1 MAEVRR
7 AEERIRPRILTTSL
21 VSSPLGADSGAD
33 LHLKLEN
40 HQHTGSFKAR
50 GAFNKLLSLDLAG
63 LSRGVIAASTGNH
76 GAAVAYAA
84 RELGVV
90 ARVVVPGNADS
101 GKIAAIS
108 ALGGEVIVH
117 GEDSAVAEAYAR
129 ALAAAED
136 LPFISPYND
145 VDVVAGQ
152 GTAGVEITRQLHAV
166 DAVFIALGGGGLLA
180 GVGAWIKWMRPE
192 AAIIGCSPENSAVMI
207 HSLRAGEILELE
219 SKPTLSDGTAGG
231 VERGAVTFGWCREL
245 ADDLVT
251 VSEDDIR
258 QAMRLVHEAHG
269 LAVEGA
275 AGVAIAGFLGQAE
288 RWRNRRVVAIV
299 CGGNVS
305 PAVLGAVL

>member
-1 MAEVRR
+1 MA
-7 AEERIRPRILTTSL
+7 SL
-21 VSSPLGADSGAD
+21 IGAGNGAD

-50 GAFNKLLSLDLAG
+50 GAFNKLLSLDRAA
-63 LSRGVIAASTGNH
+63 LSRGVVAASTGNH

-84 RELGVV
+84 REIGAA

-101 GKIAAIS
+101 GKVAAITS
-108 ALGGEVIVH
+108 LGGEVIVH
-117 GEDSAVAEAYAR
+117 GEDSAIAEIHAR
-129 ALAAAED
+129 ALAAQEA

-145 VDVVAGQ
+145 IDVVAGQ
-152 GTAGVEITRQLHAV
+152 GTAGVEITRQLHDI

-180 GVGAWIKWMRPE
+180 GVGAWLKWVRPE

-207 HSLRAGEILELE
+207 HSLRAGEILEME

-245 ADDLVT
+245 ADELVT
-251 VSEDDIR
+251 VSEEEIR
-258 QAMRLVHEAHG
+258 QAMRLVHETHG

-275 AGVAIAGFLGQAE
+275 AGVAVAGFLAQAE

-305 PAVLGAVL
+305 PAVFRSIL

>member
-1 MAEVRR
+1 M
-7 AEERIRPRILTTSL
+7 
-21 VSSPLGADSGAD
+21 SSPIGAGSGAD

-40 HQHTGSFKAR
+40 QQHTGSFKAR
-50 GAFNKLLSLDLAG
+50 GAFNKLLSLEPAAR
-63 LSRGVIAASTGNH
+63 SRGVIAASTGNH

-90 ARVVVPGNADS
+90 ARVVVPGNADA
-101 GKIAAIS
+101 GKVAAIA
-108 ALGGEVIVH
+108 ALGGEVLVH
-117 GEDSAVAEAYAR
+117 GTDSAIAEAHAR
-129 ALAAAED
+129 ALALSEE

-145 VDVVAGQ
+145 LDVAAGQ
-152 GTAGVEITRQLHAV
+152 GTVGVEITRQLEGV

-180 GVGAWIKWMRPE
+180 GIAAWLEVMLPE

-231 VERGAVTFGWCREL
+231 VERGAVTFEWCREL

-251 VSEDDIR
+251 VGENEIR
-258 QAMRLVHEAHG
+258 QAMRLVYETHG

-275 AGVAIAGFLGQAE
+275 AGVAVAGFLGQAE
-288 RWRNRRVVAIV
+288 RWRSRRVVAIV

-305 PAVLGAVL
+305 PAVLRSVL